1 MMENHWKQEKN
12 LTMLLDFYEL
22 TMANGYFKLGTGNQ
36 TAVFDM
42 FFRKIPDQAGFAIC
56 AGLEQLIDYFENL
69 HFTKE
74 DIAYLR
80 GRGMFDEAF
89 LDYLADFH
97 FECDVWAVP
106 EGTPI
111 FPNEPVLIV
120 KGPIIQAQLVETMV
134 LLTINHQSLIA
145 TKSNRI
151 VRAAQGRSI
160 MEFGSRRAQSYDAAI
175 LGARAA
181 YIAGCD
187 ATACAIA
194 DRDYHIPAV
203 GTMAHSWVQM
213 FGDEYESFR
222 KYAELYPDN
231 CVLLVDTYNVLKSGI
246 PNAIRAFDEV
256 LAPLGYRPKGVR
268 IDSGDI
274 AYLSKK
280 ARKMLDEAGYPDCA
294 IVASNSLDEYL
305 IRDLLLQGAQI
316 NSFGV
321 GENLITSKSDPV
333 FGGVYKLAAIEENGR
348 LIPKIK
354 ISETIE
360 KITNPDFKTIYRFY
374 NKTDGEAVADYVTLF
389 DETVDTDQPV
399 TIFDPDATWKKKTLI
414 NVTAKKILVQVFEKG
429 KCVYDRPSL
438 EEIRVYCKDQVDHL
452 WDEVKRFENPHKFYV
467 DLSPKLWEIKQRLLE
482 SHSQF

>member
-97 FECDVWAVP
+97 FQCDVWAVP

-280 ARKMLDEAGYPDCA
+280 ARKMLDE
-294 IVASNSLDEYL
+294 
-305 IRDLLLQGAQI
+305 
-316 NSFGV
+316 
-321 GENLITSKSDPV
+321 DPV

-399 TIFDPDATWKKKTLI
+399 TIFDPDATWKKKTLT